1 MSDKLVVDSL
11 KKVLA
16 DSYAL
21 YLKTQNYHW
30 NVKGPHFNSL
40 HILFEGQ
47 YQDLAAAID
56 EIAELIRALGEKAPG
71 TWKEYE
77 ELTVIKDGNS
87 ELDANEMVLDLAK
100 DQDEIVKNSIQ
111 KAFDAATENDDDVV
125 VDAMVARMTVHRKNK
140 WMLNS
145 SI

>member
-40 HILFEGQ
+40 HTLFEGQ
-47 YQDLAAAID
+47 YQDLAVAID

-77 ELTVIKDGNS
+77 ALTVIKDGNS
-87 ELDANEMVLDLAK
+87 ALDANEMVLDLAK
-100 DQDEIVKNSIQ
+100 GQDEIVKSSIQ
-111 KAFDAATENDDDVV
+111 KAFDAATEKGDDVV
-125 VDAMVARMTVHRKNK
+125 VDAMVGRMTVHRKNK

>member
-40 HILFEGQ
+40 HTLFEGQ
-47 YQDLAAAID
+47 YQDLAVAID
-56 EIAELIRALGEKAPG
+56 EIAELIRALGQKAPG

-77 ELTVIKDGNS
+77 ALTVIKDGNS
-87 ELDANEMVLDLAK
+87 ALDANEMVLDLAK

-111 KAFDAATENDDDVV
+111 KAFDAATEQGDDVV
-125 VDAMVARMTVHRKNK
+125 VDAMVGRMTVHRKNK